1 MSFLDDEFLAA
12 WAEAGHEPLGN
23 VSGTVV
29 MKTAGGPDGKVAVS
43 LTFES
48 GVLTSAS
55 VASKEDA
62 RDADLTLEAP
72 WQLAA
77 DVVRGNADPAQHY
90 MAGDLK
96 VSGDM
101 ALWLE
106 LLPAWRAAGSL
117 GSPG

>member
-12 WAEAGHEPLGN
+12 WAGASQEPLGN
-23 VSGTVV
+23 VSGSVV
-29 MKTAGGPDGKVAVS
+29 LKTSDGPDGKVAVS
-43 LTFES
+43 LVFES

-55 VASKEDA
+55 VASKETA

-77 DVVRGNADPAQHY
+77 DVVGGDADPAQHY
-90 MAGDLK
+90 MTGDLK

-117 GSPG
+117 GSPS

>member
-1 MSFLDDEFLAA
+1 MSFGDDEFLSTWAA
-12 WAEAGHEPLGN
+12 ADHEPLGN

-29 MKTAGGPDGKVAVS
+29 MKTSGGPDGKVAVS
-43 LTFES
+43 LSFEA

-55 VASKEDA
+55 AGA
-62 RDADLTLEAP
+62 TRGADLTLEAP

-77 DVVRGNADPAQHY
+77 DVVCGDADPARHY

-101 ALWLE
+101 SLWLE

>member
-12 WAEAGHEPLGN
+12 WADAGHEPLGN

-29 MKTAGGPDGKVAVS
+29 MKAAGGPDGKVAVS

-55 VASKEDA
+55 ADA
-62 RDADLTLEAP
+62 TRGADLTLEAP

-77 DVVRGNADPAQHY
+77 DVVHGDADPARCF

>member
-1 MSFLDDEFLAA
+1 MSFLDEEFLAA
-12 WAEAGHEPLGN
+12 WADGGHEPLGS
-23 VSGTVV
+23 VTGTVV

-43 LTFES
+43 LVFEA
-48 GVLTSAS
+48 GVLTFASAGTT
-55 VASKEDA
+55 
-62 RDADLTLEAP
+62 RGADLTLEAP

-77 DVVRGNADPAQHY
+77 DMVFGDADPARY
-90 MAGDLK
+90 FMAGDLK

>member
-12 WAEAGHEPLGN
+12 WACAGHEPLGN

-29 MKTAGGPDGKVAVS
+29 MKTAGGPDGKAAVS
-43 LTFES
+43 LIFES

-55 VASKEDA
+55 AGTA
-62 RDADLTLEAP
+62 RGADLTLEAP

-77 DVVRGNADPAQHY
+77 DVVCGDADPARCY

-106 LLPAWRAAGSL
+106 LLPAWRATGSL
-117 GSPG
+117 GSPS

>member
-1 MSFLDDEFLAA
+1 MSFLDDEFLVTWAA
-12 WAEAGHEPLGN
+12 AGHEPLGS

-29 MKTAGGPDGKVAVS
+29 MKTAGGPDGKVAAS
-43 LTFES
+43 LIFES
-48 GVLTSAS
+48 GILTSVTAGTT
-55 VASKEDA
+55 
-62 RDADLTLEAP
+62 RGADLTLEAP

-77 DVVRGNADPAQHY
+77 DVVCGDADPARYY

-106 LLPAWRAAGSL
+106 LLPAWRTAGSL

>member
-12 WAEAGHEPLGN
+12 WADAGHEPLGN

-29 MKTAGGPDGKVAVS
+29 MKTAGGPDGKVSVS
-43 LTFES
+43 LSFEA
-48 GVLTSAS
+48 GVLRSATSGS
-55 VASKEDA
+55 T
-62 RDADLTLEAP
+62 RGADLTLESP
-72 WQLAA
+72 WELAA
-77 DVVRGNADPAQHY
+77 EVVRGGADPAVQY

-106 LLPAWRAAGSL
+106 LLRAWRAAGAL
-117 GSPG
+117 GSPPAV

>member
-1 MSFLDDEFLAA
+1 MSFLDPEFLEVWAA
-12 WAEAGHEPLGN
+12 ADHEPLGG
-23 VSGTVV
+23 VSGVIV
-29 MKTAGGPDGKVAVS
+29 MKTTGGPDGKISVS

-55 VASKEDA
+55 SGAAKG
-62 RDADLTLEAP
+62 ADLTLEAP
-72 WQLAA
+72 WQLAV
-77 DVVRGNADPAQHY
+77 DVVRGDADPARQY

-106 LLPAWRAAGSL
+106 LLPAWRAAGAL
-117 GSPG
+117 GAPG

>member
-29 MKTAGGPDGKVAVS
+29 MKTAGGPDGKVAAS
-43 LTFES
+43 LIFEA

-55 VASKEDA
+55 AGTT
-62 RDADLTLEAP
+62 RGADLTLEAP

-77 DVVRGNADPAQHY
+77 DVVHGDADPARYY

-106 LLPAWRAAGSL
+106 LLPAWCAAGSL
-117 GSPG
+117 GTPG

>member
-12 WAEAGHEPLGN
+12 WAEAGHEPLGT

-29 MKTAGGPDGKVAVS
+29 MKTSGGPDGKVAVS
-43 LTFES
+43 LVIES
-48 GVLTSAS
+48 GVLLSAS
-55 VASKEDA
+55 AGAAKG
-62 RDADLTLEAP
+62 ADLTLEAP

-77 DVVRGNADPAQHY
+77 DVVHGDADPARHY

>member
-1 MSFLDDEFLAA
+1 VSFLDDEFLAT
-12 WAEAGHEPLGN
+12 WADAGHEPLGT
-23 VSGTVV
+23 VSGTIVI
-29 MKTAGGPDGKVAVS
+29 KTAGGPDGKVAVS
-43 LTFES
+43 LLFES

-55 VASKEDA
+55 AGTT
-62 RDADLTLEAP
+62 RGADLTLEAP

-77 DVVRGNADPAQHY
+77 DVVYGDADPARYY

-117 GSPG
+117 GAPS

>member
-1 MSFLDDEFLAA
+1 MSFLDDEYLAS
-12 WAEAGHEPLGN
+12 WADGDHEPLGGI
-23 VSGTVV
+23 SGTIV
-29 MKTAGGPDGKVAVS
+29 MKTSGGPDGKVNVS

-62 RDADLTLEAP
+62 READLTLEAP

-77 DVVRGNADPAQHY
+77 DVVCGEADPARYY

>member
-29 MKTAGGPDGKVAVS
+29 MKTAGGPDGKVAAS
-43 LTFES
+43 LIFEA

-55 VASKEDA
+55 AGTA
-62 RDADLTLEAP
+62 RGADLTLEAP

-77 DVVRGNADPAQHY
+77 DVVRGDADPARCY

-106 LLPAWRAAGSL
+106 LLPAWRAAGAL

>member
-1 MSFLDDEFLAA
+1 MSFLDDEFLAK
-12 WAEAGHEPLGN
+12 WAGAGHEPLGDI
-23 VSGTVV
+23 SGTVV
-29 MKTAGGPDGKVAVS
+29 MKTSGGPDGKVAVS
-43 LTFES
+43 LIFES
-48 GVLTSAS
+48 GVLQSAS
-55 VASKEDA
+55 AGATKG
-62 RDADLTLEAP
+62 ADLTLEAP

-77 DVVRGNADPAQHY
+77 DVVCGDADPARSY

-106 LLPAWRAAGSL
+106 LLPAWRAAGAL

>member
-1 MSFLDDEFLAA
+1 MSFLDDEFLAG
-12 WAEAGHEPLGN
+12 WAAAEHEPLGG
-23 VSGTVV
+23 VSGTIV
-29 MKTAGGPDGKVAVS
+29 MKTSGGPDGKVAVS
-43 LTFES
+43 LSFEG

-55 VASKEDA
+55 VASKETIKG
-62 RDADLTLEAP
+62 ADLTLEAL
-72 WQLAA
+72 WELAA
-77 DVVRGNADPAQHY
+77 KVVCGDADPAQHY

-96 VSGDM
+96 VSGNM

>member
-1 MSFLDDEFLAA
+1 MSFLDDEFLAT
-12 WAEAGHEPLGN
+12 WADAGHEPLGN
-23 VSGTVV
+23 VTGAVV

-62 RDADLTLEAP
+62 READLTLEAP

-77 DVVRGNADPAQHY
+77 DVVCGNADPARYY

>member
-1 MSFLDDEFLAA
+1 MSFLDEEFLTSWAA
-12 WAEAGHEPLGN
+12 AGHEPLGG

-29 MKTAGGPDGKVAVS
+29 MKTAGGPDGKVSAS

-48 GVLTSAS
+48 GFLKSA
-55 VASKEDA
+55 APGTT
-62 RDADLTLEAP
+62 RGADLTLEAP

-77 DVVRGNADPAQHY
+77 DVVCGDADPARHY

-117 GSPG
+117 GAPR

>member
-1 MSFLDDEFLAA
+1 MSFGDDEFLAT
-12 WAEAGHEPLGN
+12 WAGAGHEPLGS
-23 VSGTVV
+23 VSGAVV
-29 MKTAGGPDGKVAVS
+29 MKTAGGPDGKIAVS
-43 LTFES
+43 LVFES
-48 GVLTSAS
+48 GLLTSAS
-55 VASKEDA
+55 AGATKG
-62 RDADLTLEAP
+62 ADLTLEAP

-77 DVVRGNADPAQHY
+77 ELVCGGADPARHY

-117 GSPG
+117 GAPG

>member
-12 WAEAGHEPLGN
+12 WTQGRQEPLAS

-29 MKTAGGPDGKVAVS
+29 IKTSGGPDGKVNAS
-43 LTFES
+43 LVFES
-48 GVLTSAS
+48 GVLASAS
-55 VASKEDA
+55 SGAVKG
-62 RDADLTLEAP
+62 ADLTLEAP

-77 DVVRGNADPAQHY
+77 DAVCGRADPARHY

-106 LLPAWRAAGSL
+106 LLPAWRAAGTLAHQS
-117 GSPG
+117 

>member
-1 MSFLDDEFLAA
+1 MSFLDDEHLGS
-12 WAEAGHEPLGN
+12 WSAGDHEPLGG
-23 VSGTVV
+23 VSGMIV
-29 MKTAGGPDGKVAVS
+29 MKTSGGPDGKVNVS
-43 LTFES
+43 LSFED

-55 VASKEDA
+55 VASKETIKG
-62 RDADLTLEAP
+62 ADLTLEAP

-77 DVVRGNADPAQHY
+77 DVACGDADPARHY

-101 ALWLE
+101 AMWLE